1 MKLNITFNCAN
12 GTVKLQDCARIPSK
26 KDLEKSVNDFDGLG
40 LGELKQI
47 VIDVKA

>member
-12 GTVKLQDCARIPSK
+12 GTCKLQDCTRIPSQ
-26 KDLEKSVNDFDGLG
+26 KDLEKSAKDFDGLG

-47 VIDVKA
+47 IIDVKA